1 MKASSWII
9 IACLAIAAI
18 ILGVLWSGSNSKLK
32 ALEDQNKKI
41 TKEYEVATAT
51 LNDIQSSLD
60 SLDKDL
66 LGSISPNDEL
76 PGTAQDRRTKL
87 LGNIATMRNQIETDK
102 KKISSLE
109 AQLAAS
115 KGQLKG
121 VQAMIDK
128 LKSSV
133 ADKEAILAQLQTKLN
148 TMSETLES
156 ERRLSADEIALRERT
171 IASKEGRITEQEQAI
186 NTMFYIFGTR
196 KELMNKGII
205 DRKGG
210 LLGIGKVST
219 VNAKYDTSKFTMFNL
234 LDTQSITF
242 DATKNGYNILS
253 DQPASSFEV
262 KRNGGKYELTVTD
275 PQSFRRHKYVVIEI
289 R

>member
-1 MKASSWII
+1 
-9 IACLAIAAI
+9 
-18 ILGVLWSGSNSKLK
+18 
-32 ALEDQNKKI
+32 
-41 TKEYEVATAT
+41 
-51 LNDIQSSLD
+51 
-60 SLDKDL
+60 
-66 LGSISPNDEL
+66 
-76 PGTAQDRRTKL
+76 
-87 LGNIATMRNQIETDK
+87 
-102 KKISSLE
+102 
-109 AQLAAS
+109 
-115 KGQLKG
+115 
-121 VQAMIDK
+121 MIDK

-133 ADKEAILAQLQTKLN
+133 ADKEAILAQLQSKLN

-171 IASKEGRITEQEQAI
+171 IASKEGQITEQEQAI
-186 NTMFYIFGTR
+186 NTMYYIAGTR
-196 KELMNKGII
+196 KDLMNKGII

-262 KRNGGKYELTVTD
+262 KRNAGKYELTVTD